1 MPALDRYKSLICM
14 RGLDLG
20 YFWAC
25 NTFYMAMQARPKI
38 FLPIAAVVLIVVIG
52 LILYQT
58 NEKEEPHSRGDQSM
72 SDLVKE
78 ASAEPVAEETP
89 VVQMPVPET
98 KLQNADAAT
107 GKSESLAADTIK
119 SEESK
124 SSANES
130 DAATPFADSPEVRK
144 QERIKIDPPIREIG
158 QAWLDDEGRND
169 FSMPVT
175 DGRDLQIQVERFES
189 IGGQAGEFIGSVKG
203 LPGSSVRLSY
213 RGTAEAGTIRIP
225 TENRTYRIF
234 PGKDG
239 AVIVQERDLNNE
251 AAAKAMP
258 PLNVELP
265 PVPDFIPPPPPQ
277 EMIEKIPEVLD

>member
-1 MPALDRYKSLICM
+1 
-14 RGLDLG
+14 
-20 YFWAC
+20 
-25 NTFYMAMQARPKI
+25 MAMQARPKI
-38 FLPIAAVVLIVVIG
+38 FLPIPAVVLIVVIG

-58 NEKEEPHSRGDQSM
+58 NEKDEPHSRRDQSM

-78 ASAEPVAEETP
+78 APAEPVAEETP

-189 IGGQAGEFIGSVKG
+189 IGSQAGEFIGSVKG

-265 PVPDFIPPPPPQ
+265 QVPDFIPPPPPQ